1 MLIYKTVLNEVIR
14 MCIRAGGENELE
26 SVKNLMSMSLMAIIA
41 DSLDVEIDEI
51 QPTDRLVDDLK
62 MDEQSRQLLEAQIA
76 DIFDG
81 LKLDTRQID
90 SVATL
95 LELVVHNEFR
105 EVAEH
110 LPGSNLLQHPALHRA
125 A

>member
-1 MLIYKTVLNEVIR
+1 
-14 MCIRAGGENELE
+14 MCVRAGGENELE

-41 DSLDVEIDEI
+41 DSFDVEIDEI
-51 QPTDRLVDDLK
+51 QNSDRLTEDLK
-62 MDEQSRQLLEAQIA
+62 MDDSSRQGVEAQIA

-81 LKLDTRQID
+81 LQLDLNQID
-90 SVATL
+90 TVGTL
-95 LELVVHNEFR
+95 LELVVYNEFK

-110 LPGSNLLQHPALHRA
+110 LPGGDFLQHPGFKSA

>member
-1 MLIYKTVLNEVIR
+1 

-41 DSLDVEIDEI
+41 DSLDVDIDDI
-51 QPTDRLVDDLK
+51 HNSDRLQEDLK
-62 MDEQSRQLLEAQIA
+62 MTPSSCEDLEKQIA

-81 LKLDTRQID
+81 LQLDLIQID
-90 SVATL
+90 TVGTL
-95 LELVVHNEFR
+95 LELVVFNEFR
-105 EVAEH
+105 DVSEY
-110 LPGSNLLQHPALHRA
+110 LPKANLLLHPAIKSA